1 MNKDMDK
8 DRRRRILTIV
18 TLILGTIVVALGY
31 ATLSDSLAISTSATV
46 NPDTSLFSVVFSSDA
61 NSVIENPIVPTL
73 NKTAP
78 LFTATSGT
86 INNTNTPIIENMHV
100 TFTEPGQSVTYKA
113 YAHNTGKYLAYL
125 KSITFSGTKT
135 CTPKSGTSP
144 NLVASACNG
153 ITFSV
158 KVGKEAAT
166 STSVSSITNHL
177 LYENYIDEITVVITY
192 ETGSQI
198 ADGDF
203 DVTLPNVSLSYDSA
217 D

>member
-1 MNKDMDK
+1 MNKSK
-8 DRRRRILTIV
+8 RRKMLTII
-18 TLILGTIVVALGY
+18 TLIVGTFVVALGY

-86 INNTNTPIIENMHV
+86 IDNTNTPIIENMHV

-125 KSITFSGTKT
+125 KSITFSGEKN

-166 STSVSSITNHL
+166 STSVPSITNHL
-177 LYENYIDEITVVITY
+177 LYENLKDEITIVITY

-203 DVTLPNVSLSYDSA
+203 DVTLPSVSLNYDSA

>member
-1 MNKDMDK
+1 MNKSK
-8 DRRRRILTIV
+8 RRKMLTII
-18 TLILGTIVVALGY
+18 TLIVGTFVVALGY

-86 INNTNTPIIENMHV
+86 IDNTNTPIIENMHV

-166 STSVSSITNHL
+166 STSVSAITNHL
-177 LYENYIDEITVVITY
+177 LYENLKDEITIVITY

-203 DVTLPNVSLSYDSA
+203 DVTLPSVSLNYDSA

>member
-1 MNKDMDK
+1 MNKSK
-8 DRRRRILTIV
+8 RRKMLTII
-18 TLILGTIVVALGY
+18 TLIVGTFVVALGY

-86 INNTNTPIIENMHV
+86 IDNTNAPIIENMHV

-125 KSITFSGTKT
+125 KSIVFSGEKN
-135 CTPKSGTSP
+135 CTPKNGTSP

-166 STSVSSITNHL
+166 STSVSAITNHL
-177 LYENYIDEITVVITY
+177 LFENLKDEITIVITY

-203 DVTLPNVSLSYDSA
+203 DVTLPSVSLNYDSA